1 MLGAMAAAL
10 LVSALA
16 GACGSGRSSSAAGSP
31 TTAASADPAGLAWP
45 APTPDRVIELAKAA
59 GLVPETHESL
69 EHHVHAHLDVYIDGQ
84 RRTVPAGI
92 GIVITDPAVHRG
104 VVLGQPAYGGI
115 TECAQ
120 PCISPLHTHDVTG
133 ILHTESASFVDNTLG
148 QFFKEWGVKLGPD
161 CVGQY
166 CASQTPSAVYVNGG
180 KVALADAPGV
190 PLTDQEEIAVVIGR
204 PPAHIPPHV

>member
-1 MLGAMAAAL
+1 MRK
-10 LVSALA
+10 SA
-16 GACGSGRSSSAAGSP
+16 P
-31 TTAASADPAGLAWP
+31 AS
-45 APTPDRVIELAKAA
+45 T
-59 GLVPETHESL
+59 ET
-69 EHHVHAHLDVYIDGQ
+69 
-84 RRTVPAGI
+84 
-92 GIVITDPAVHRG
+92 
-104 VVLGQPAYGGI
+104 
-115 TECAQ
+115 
-120 PCISPLHTHDVTG
+120 PLHTHDVTG

-204 PPAHIPPHV
+204 PPAHIPTHV